1 MLTILLIVVIV
12 IFLGVVYYKQT
23 VQEYKLN
30 QIEWTQRERIPEL
43 LEEGTPF
50 VIRSIPNCPVW
61 NRQDIT
67 KRPVFKELADWVRA
81 VPATAA
87 IPWNERMATMYG
99 AQAALD
105 PWLEETLVP
114 HLGGMWEWMPWL
126 FKREVQTWV
135 GRRGLYVQRAM
146 WSVIFPTDG
155 EVVVTLMSAKE
166 DRYMPAAWEG
176 RFAHEFTAADTPY
189 VGQLKYLDV
198 KLRPGVALFVPAH
211 WRMSWDVEEGATVLP
226 CVCLY
231 NLHTPIS
238 RLARA
243 LGGTRVTSVASPS
256 KQPVQMQLEE

>member
-30 QIEWTQRERIPEL
+30 QIEWSQVDRMPEL
-43 LEEGTPF
+43 MEEGTPF
-50 VIRSIPNCPVW
+50 IIRSIPHCPVW
-61 NRQDIT
+61 NHADIMA
-67 KRPVFKELADWVRA
+67 RPTFKDLADWMKVA
-81 VPATAA
+81 PANAMM
-87 IPWNERMATMYG
+87 PWHEKMARMYG
-99 AQAALD
+99 EQAALD
-105 PWLEETLVP
+105 PWLEETWSP
-114 HLGGMWEWMPWL
+114 QLGGVWKWLPLL

-135 GRRGLYVQRAM
+135 GRRGLYLQRAM
-146 WSVIFPTDG
+146 WTLIFPTDG
-155 EVVVTLMSAKE
+155 EIVVTLMSAKE

-189 VGQLKYLDV
+189 VSKLKYLDV

-211 WRMSWDVEEGATVLP
+211 WRMSWDVAEETDRLP

-238 RLARA
+238 RMATALVAR
-243 LGGTRVTSVASPS
+243 
-256 KQPVQMQLEE
+256 